1 MFFAQKD
8 SINASFIIFVL
19 AKQAGPIVQW
29 IECKIPVLMIW
40 VRIPVGSLQKTRIP
54 CKTNTCKGFFFV
66 LGQLWG
72 QLSFFRY
79 LSLYFSSLAASLFL
93 TSEAEERSNFKPVH
107 KSIHPLPS

>member
-40 VRIPVGSLQKTRIP
+40 VRIPVGSLLKTTKR
-54 CKTNTCKGFFFV
+54 CN
-66 LGQLWG
+66 
-72 QLSFFRY
+72 
-79 LSLYFSSLAASLFL
+79 
-93 TSEAEERSNFKPVH
+93 
-107 KSIHPLPS
+107 